1 MCIVI
6 LMKVTCMDRELNS
19 TPFSS
24 SRIFN
29 LALFCSIIGLP
40 VSYISSHF
48 RFNETVKS
56 DSIVTTCYELIVS
69 TCEIYWASIHSIVYK
84 QLIIAYFRY
93 FYNEYGVGTGVIL
106 DFYYYY
112 SFSVDGALHRAL

>member
-6 LMKVTCMDRELNS
+6 LMKVTCMDGEFKS

-29 LALFCSIIGLP
+29 LALLCSIIGLP
-40 VSYISSHF
+40 VSYFSSHF

-56 DSIVTTCYELIVS
+56 NSIVS
-69 TCEIYWASIHSIVYK
+69 TCNN
-84 QLIIAYFRY
+84 LIDLPCEMY
-93 FYNEYGVGTGVIL
+93 
-106 DFYYYY
+106 
-112 SFSVDGALHRAL
+112 